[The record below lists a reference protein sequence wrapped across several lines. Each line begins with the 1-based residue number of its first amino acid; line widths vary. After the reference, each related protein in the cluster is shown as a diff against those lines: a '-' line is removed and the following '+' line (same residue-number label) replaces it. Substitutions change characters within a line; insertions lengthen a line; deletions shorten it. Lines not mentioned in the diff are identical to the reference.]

1 MPVFRKVIW
10 FCGWAESRVQISG
23 CRQSTLT
30 EVFCGW
36 PWPAGNVTPHLTT
49 LYTPKVNDCR
59 RRYADRARPDGAA
72 ALTSAPGLRWTISLG
87 MGERPCAPFK
97 WRGDG
102 PFRGVLA
109 VWRGDTSGLA
119 ENRIPIAWFSI
130 HERNILSYPCVRKR
144 GKCKIEAKENEK
156 EKWNFERKRET
167 AEDDIAFQLPKCR
180 AFIDRAVSVCIT
192 MQIQRSVDISHDNV
206 RCVCVWGW
214 CQLQYER
221 LATYGLCVLWH
232 LPADN
237 PQDGFNDS
245 PSCQVSCVWSWGCV
259 RSWKAFGTHCS

>member
-1 MPVFRKVIW
+1 MPATCPAHEVLQTQQHKDCRNFVWVLQNVTSWSMPVFRKVIW
-10 FCGWAESRVQISG
+10 FCGWAESRVQISA

-36 PWPAGNVTPHLTT
+36 PWPAGKVTPHLIT
-49 LYTPKVNDCR
+49 LYTPKVSDCR

-102 PFRGVLA
+102 TFRGGLA

-144 GKCKIEAKENEK
+144 GKL
-156 EKWNFERKRET
+156 
-167 AEDDIAFQLPKCR
+167 Q
-180 AFIDRAVSVCIT
+180 DRS
-192 MQIQRSVDISHDNV
+192 
-206 RCVCVWGW
+206 
-214 CQLQYER
+214 
-221 LATYGLCVLWH
+221 
-232 LPADN
+232 
-237 PQDGFNDS
+237 
-245 PSCQVSCVWSWGCV
+245 
-259 RSWKAFGTHCS
+259 